1 MRVDRVVHEA
11 DGVVS
16 LYVTG
21 RHLDDLPVAAGQF
34 FLWRF
39 LTREGWWQ
47 AHPFSLSAPPNR
59 KWLRITIKRA
69 GDHTSWLQTI
79 GPGTRVI
86 AEGPYGAITARKRTK
101 PDVLFLAGGIGVT
114 PLRALF
120 QSMPADAGRLT
131 FLYRASSEDQLLFRS
146 ELEELARR
154 QNAKLYYA
162 VGPRGHGDDDP
173 LHHTRLRPFL
183 GSEPC
188 DVFVCGPAGF
198 VDFAVDNLHKAGV
211 PRRLV
216 HAERFAL

>member
-1 MRVDRVVHEA
+1 
-11 DGVVS
+11 VVS
-16 LYVTG
+16 LYITG
-21 RHLDDLPVAAGQF
+21 HRLDELPVTAGQF

-59 KWLRITIKRA
+59 SWLRITIKSA
-69 GDHTSWLQTI
+69 GDHTSWLQTVV
-79 GPGTRVI
+79 PGTRVI

-120 QSMPADAGRLT
+120 QSMPSDAGRLT
-131 FLYRASSEDQLLFRS
+131 FLYRVSSEDQLLFRS

-162 VGPRGHGDDDP
+162 IGPRGQGIDDP
-173 LHHTRLRPFL
+173 LHHARLRPFL

-188 DVFVCGPAGF
+188 DVFVCGPTGF
-198 VDFAVDNLHKAGV
+198 VDYAVDNLHKAGV